1 MQRLI
6 LVVLGTLA
14 FGLQAAHA
22 ADGQAVYQQ
31 KCAACHAVG
40 VAGAPKLGDK
50 AAWAPR
56 VARGKEALVQS
67 VISGKGAMPPRAG
80 MGASDAEAE
89 AAVAYMIEQ
98 AK

>member
-6 LVVLGTLA
+6 LIVLGALA
-14 FGLQAAHA
+14 LGLQAAGA

-56 VARGKEALVQS
+56 IAQGKEALVKS
-67 VISGKGAMPPRAG
+67 VINGKGAMPPRAG

-89 AAVAYMIEQ
+89 AAVGYMIGQ
-98 AK
+98 AQ